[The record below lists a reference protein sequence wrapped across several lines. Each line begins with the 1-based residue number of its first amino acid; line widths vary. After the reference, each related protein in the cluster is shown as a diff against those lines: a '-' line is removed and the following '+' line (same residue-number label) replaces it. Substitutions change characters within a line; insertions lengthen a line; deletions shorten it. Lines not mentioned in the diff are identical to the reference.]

1 MQGWT
6 RAAGAFL
13 LALALFPAGTAARAD
28 DYPTRPVRLIVGFAP
43 GAVADIIARAMATRM
58 SQGIG
63 QQIVVENRPG
73 AGSSLGAEYVARAP
87 KDGYTLLMCTVAQ
100 SINPAINNLSFDFG
114 KDFAPIMAIANAPQ
128 ILVAHPSLPAS
139 TVQEMIALAKASPD
153 GLQYASSGAGTM
165 SHLSGVL
172 LSSAAGIKL
181 TQIPYPGSAQ
191 SMNDV
196 LAGRVP
202 LMFGP
207 AATVWS
213 NVQGGKLKALA
224 VTQPTR
230 AAIAPDVPTMAE
242 SGVPGYSA
250 GIWMGVLAP
259 AGTPAE
265 IVGKLS
271 RAANEALKSPEVT
284 SLLRVQGVDPL
295 GGSPEE
301 FARFIDAELK
311 KWAGVVNEAGIKR

>member
-1 MQGWT
+1 MRGLKG
-6 RAAGAFL
+6 AAVALL
-13 LALALFPAGTAARAD
+13 LALVGVSAGTMAPAD
-28 DYPTRPVRLIVGFAP
+28 DYPTRPVRLVVGFAP
-43 GAVADIIARAMATRM
+43 GAVADVIARAMATRM
-58 SQGIG
+58 SQNIG
-63 QQIVVENRPG
+63 QQIVIENRPG
-73 AGSSLGAEYVARAP
+73 AGSSLGAEFVARAP

-100 SINPAINNLSFDFG
+100 TINPAVNTLSFDFG

-128 ILVAHPSLPAS
+128 ILVAHPSLPANS
-139 TVQEMIALAKASPD
+139 VQEMIALARATPD

-172 LSSAAGIKL
+172 LSSTTGIKL

-213 NVQGGKLKALA
+213 NVQAGKLKALA

-230 AAIAPDVPTMAE
+230 AAIAPEVPTMAE

-250 GIWMGVLAP
+250 GIWMGILAP
-259 AGTPAE
+259 AGTSAE

-271 RAANEALKSPEVT
+271 RAANEAVKSPEVL

-311 KWAGVVNEAGIKR
+311 KWAGVVNDAGIRK

>member
-1 MQGWT
+1 
-6 RAAGAFL
+6 
-13 LALALFPAGTAARAD
+13 
-28 DYPTRPVRLIVGFAP
+28 
-43 GAVADIIARAMATRM
+43 
-58 SQGIG
+58 
-63 QQIVVENRPG
+63 
-73 AGSSLGAEYVARAP
+73 
-87 KDGYTLLMCTVAQ
+87 
-100 SINPAINNLSFDFG
+100 
-114 KDFAPIMAIANAPQ
+114 
-128 ILVAHPSLPAS
+128 
-139 TVQEMIALAKASPD
+139 
-153 GLQYASSGAGTM
+153 M